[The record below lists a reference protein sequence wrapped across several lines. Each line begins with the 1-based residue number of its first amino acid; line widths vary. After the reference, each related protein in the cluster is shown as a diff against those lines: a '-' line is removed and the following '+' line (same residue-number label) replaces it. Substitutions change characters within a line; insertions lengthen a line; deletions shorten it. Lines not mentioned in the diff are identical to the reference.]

1 MNNALNNSYICLI
14 FLVLLIFNFCM
25 AGSVNKVILIG
36 NLGKDPEVRH
46 LENGSIVANFSL
58 ATSEVYTDK
67 ATGVKKENTDWHDV
81 VVWRGLAEVTEKYL
95 KKGYKVYVEGKLK
108 KRSWQDKEG
117 NTRYTTE
124 IVADELTI
132 LSRPEGGDRT
142 IEPQANYSQAGTPNP
157 PSKIEGLLEDG
168 NDDLPF

>member
-1 MNNALNNSYICLI
+1 
-14 FLVLLIFNFCM
+14 M

-46 LENGSIVANFSL
+46 LENGAVVANFSI
-58 ATSEVYTDK
+58 ATSEVYTDRS
-67 ATGVKKENTDWHDV
+67 TGERKENTDWHDI
-81 VVWRGLAEVTEKYL
+81 VVWRGLAEITEKYL

-124 IVADELTI
+124 VLADEMTI
-132 LSRPEGGDRT
+132 LSRPEGAERT
-142 IEPQANYSQAGTPNP
+142 NESQAPYSQTGTPTP
-157 PSKIEGLLEDG
+157 PSKIDELLRED
-168 NDDLPF
+168 DSDLPF

>member
-1 MNNALNNSYICLI
+1 
-14 FLVLLIFNFCM
+14 M

-46 LENGSIVANFSL
+46 LENGAVVANFPL
-58 ATSEVYTDK
+58 ATSEVYTDR
-67 ATGVKKENTDWHDV
+67 ATGEKKENTDWHDI
-81 VVWRGLAEVTEKYL
+81 VVWRGLAEVAEKYL

-124 IVADELTI
+124 VVADEMTI
-132 LSRPEGGDRT
+132 LSRPEGGDRQN
-142 IEPQANYSQAGTPNP
+142 EGQPPYSNQGAPTP
-157 PSKIEGLLEDG
+157 PSRIDDLLKDDK
-168 NDDLPF
+168 NDLPF

>member
-1 MNNALNNSYICLI
+1 
-14 FLVLLIFNFCM
+14 M

-46 LENGSIVANFSL
+46 LENGAVVANFSI
-58 ATSEVYTDK
+58 ATSEVYTDRS
-67 ATGVKKENTDWHDV
+67 TGERKENTDWHDI
-81 VVWRGLAEVTEKYL
+81 VVWRGLAEITEKYL

-124 IVADELTI
+124 VLADEMTI
-132 LSRPEGGDRT
+132 LSRPEVTERT
-142 IEPQANYSQAGTPNP
+142 NESQAPYSQTGTPTP
-157 PSKIEGLLEDG
+157 PSKIDELLRED
-168 NDDLPF
+168 DSDLPF

>member
-1 MNNALNNSYICLI
+1 
-14 FLVLLIFNFCM
+14 M

-46 LENGSIVANFSL
+46 LENGAVVAIFSI
-58 ATSEVYTDK
+58 ATSEVYTEK
-67 ATGVKKENTDWHDV
+67 STGERKEVTDWHDI
-81 VVWRGLAEVTEKYL
+81 VVWRGLAEVVEKYV

-124 IVADELTI
+124 IIADELSI
-132 LSRPEGGDRT
+132 LSRPENAERSNEQKQVYT
-142 IEPQANYSQAGTPNP
+142 TEGTPNQP
-157 PSKIEGLLEDG
+157 DKIQELLSDD